1 MIGEFSEFIIY
12 LKKPIKPLK
21 KWSADV
27 TQEPAVGTQF
37 IAVASQ
43 ELTVVEFYAAI

>member
-1 MIGEFSEFIIY
+1 MFGEFSEFIIY

-21 KWSADV
+21 KWSTAV
-27 TQEPAVGTQF
+27 TQEPAIGTQG
-37 IAVASQ
+37 IVVASR